1 MIRSGRWMPVVVT
14 TGVAALLTCA
24 AVITANQAGCDEPG
38 RYVSAPGGVQLIG
51 LGIIGEYLARIHE
64 EVRARPRYLVQQRS
78 GGRHPMDEVPEQ
90 VTADARS

>member
-24 AVITANQAGCDEPG
+24 AIITANQAGCDEPG

-51 LGIIGEYLARIHE
+51 GCLNSADLPVAL
-64 EVRARPRYLVQQRS
+64 PLVQQPTPPVQPL
-78 GGRHPMDEVPEQ
+78 GD
-90 VTADARS
+90 